1 MVFSAIAGHAEHKR
15 KPPGM
20 SPVSGEKGGSEN
32 AQMCSRVCVC
42 VRVRVCVCV
51 CVRVCVYVCGYC
63 FCNPFPCLFKV
74 NSKFVRLLQ

>member
-51 CVRVCVYVCGYC
+51 CVSVSMYVVIASAIRSPA
-63 FCNPFPCLFKV
+63 FLK
-74 NSKFVRLLQ
+74 

>member
-51 CVRVCVYVCGYC
+51 CA
-63 FCNPFPCLFKV
+63 CLCLCMWLL
-74 NSKFVRLLQ
+74 LLQSVPLPF